1 MASSEELRRT
11 LRRIDGKGY
20 RAYRDICGRYDF
32 REYSLSVDHVQGDPF
47 AAPSRVSVRLGIEES
62 GFRRELVSSRIRRI
76 ALSDFLTRAFQ
87 KAIDAVVRGRRGTG
101 HSGLFQI
108 DVGAQEVLE
117 SNSVVLESTALEVRL
132 TVGLPASGR
141 RVLGRQA
148 EDMLFMELPQIVRR
162 SLFHRSLPAEEL
174 ETHVKIVEDQA
185 SLRSQL
191 QANGLLAFV
200 ANGSLLPRK
209 SGVDDRPLT
218 AKPNDLVVP
227 FQSPPDLEIELHRPN
242 LGPLRGMGIRPGV
255 TLIVGGGFH
264 GKSTLLRALER
275 GIYDH
280 IPGDGREAVVTIE
293 SAVKVRAEDGRYIEK
308 VDLSPFI
315 DGLPLGKSTTSFST
329 DNASG
334 STSQAANILEAL
346 EMGAQLLLIDEDTS
360 ATNFIIRDSRMQS
373 LVAKAREPITPFI
386 DKVQQLAQEQQ
397 TSSILVMGGSGD
409 YFDVADTVIMMDEYQ
424 PFNVT
429 SKVRKIVEAQPSQR
443 ALEGGT
449 GFGQIP
455 RRVPLKESFDPSPG
469 RREVRID
476 SKKLDHI
483 LFGTISIDLSALEQ
497 LVNPS
502 QTRAVGEAIHYYS
515 VYCMGKGLSLREGL
529 QRLMEDLEKGG
540 LDVLS
545 RSKVGNLAKPRLFE
559 IAFAINRMR
568 SLRVSNSRPLS
579 GSTTHS

>member
-20 RAYRDICGRYDF
+20 RAYRDIRGRYDF
-32 REYSLSVDHVQGDPF
+32 GAYSLSIDHVQGDPF
-47 AAPSRVSVRLGIEES
+47 AAPSRLSVRLEIEKT
-62 GFRRELVSSRIRRI
+62 GFGPELIVSRIRRI

-117 SNSVVLESTALEVRL
+117 SNSVVFESAVLEARF

-141 RVLGRQA
+141 RVLGKQA
-148 EDMLFMELPQIVRR
+148 ENMLFMELPEIVRQSLFQR
-162 SLFHRSLPAEEL
+162 SLQAEKL
-174 ETHVKIVEDQA
+174 DKHVKTVEDQA
-185 SLRSQL
+185 GLRSQL

-227 FQSPPDLEIELHRPN
+227 FQSPPDLEIELRRPN

-293 SAVKVRAEDGRYIEK
+293 SAVKVRAEDGRYVEK

-315 DGLPLGKSTTSFST
+315 DSLPLGKSTTSFST
-329 DNASG
+329 ENASG

-346 EMGAQLLLIDEDTS
+346 EVGAQLLLIDEDTS
-360 ATNFIIRDSRMQS
+360 ATNFIIRDGRMQS
-373 LVAKAREPITPFI
+373 LVAKGKEPITPFI
-386 DKVQQLAQEQQ
+386 DKVQQLAQGQQ

-409 YFDVADTVIMMDEYQ
+409 YFDVADTVIMMDEYR
-424 PFNVT
+424 PVNVT
-429 SKVRKIVEAQPSQR
+429 SRARQIVETQPSQR
-443 ALEGGT
+443 KSEGGT
-449 GFGQIP
+449 DFGRIP
-455 RRVPLKESFDPSPG
+455 RRVPLRESFDPSRG

-476 SKKLDHI
+476 SKGLDHI
-483 LFGTISIDLSALEQ
+483 RFGTTSIDLSALEQ
-497 LVNPS
+497 LIDPS
-502 QTRAVGEAIHYYS
+502 QTRAIGEAIHHYS
-515 VYCMGKGLSLREGL
+515 VHYVGKDLSLREGL
-529 QRLMEDLEKGG
+529 QRLMENLEKRG
-540 LDVLS
+540 LDVLTD
-545 RSKVGNLAKPRLFE
+545 SKVGNLAKPRLLE

-568 SLRVSNSRPLS
+568 SLRVSD
-579 GSTTHS
+579 

>member
-1 MASSEELRRT
+1 MASSEELRRM

-20 RAYRDICGRYDF
+20 RAYRDIHGRYDF
-32 REYSLSVDHVQGDPF
+32 GEYSLSVDHVQGDPF
-47 AAPSRVSVRLGIEES
+47 AAPSRVSVRLGIEEA
-62 GFRRELVSSRIRRI
+62 GFGPELVANRVRRI

-117 SNSVVLESTALEVRL
+117 SNSVVFESAALEARF

-141 RVLGRQA
+141 RVLGKQA
-148 EDMLFMELPQIVRR
+148 DDMLFMELPQIVRQ
-162 SLFHRSLPAEEL
+162 SLFQSSLPAEKL
-174 ETHVKIVEDQA
+174 DKHVKTVEDQA

-200 ANGSLLPRK
+200 ANGSLLPRN

-218 AKPNDLVVP
+218 AKPNDPVVP
-227 FQSPPDLEIELHRPN
+227 FQSPPDLEIELRRRN
-242 LGPLRGMGIRPGV
+242 LGPLRGMGFRPGV

-293 SAVKVRAEDGRYIEK
+293 SAVKVRAEDGRYVEK

-315 DGLPLGKSTTSFST
+315 DDLPLGKSTTSFST
-329 DNASG
+329 ANASG

-346 EMGAQLLLIDEDTS
+346 EVGAQLLLIDEDTS
-360 ATNFIIRDSRMQS
+360 ATNFIIRDGRMQS
-373 LVAKAREPITPFI
+373 LVAKGKEPITPFI
-386 DKVQQLAQEQQ
+386 DKVQQLAQGQQ

-409 YFDVADTVIMMDEYQ
+409 YFDVADTVIMMDEYR
-424 PFNVT
+424 PVNVT
-429 SKVRKIVEAQPSQR
+429 SRVRQIVEAQPSQR
-443 ALEGGT
+443 KSEGGT
-449 GFGQIP
+449 NFGRVP
-455 RRVPLKESFDPSPG
+455 RRVPLKESFDPSRG

-476 SKKLDHI
+476 SKGLDHI
-483 LFGTISIDLSALEQ
+483 LFGTTSIDLSALEQ
-497 LVNPS
+497 LVDPS
-502 QTRAVGEAIHYYS
+502 QTRAIGQAIHHYS
-515 VYCMGKGLSLREGL
+515 AHHIGKGLSLREGL

-545 RSKVGNLAKPRLFE
+545 RSKVGNLARPRLFE

-568 SLRVSNSRPLS
+568 SLRVSD
-579 GSTTHS
+579 